1 MSEHDFQVEV
11 LERITQVNERL
22 NETMRLVHNLEKR
35 FQETQKTAIIASQ
48 SSKSAHHRI
57 STMYC
62 IAGAIGA
69 VVSFVVDFFR
79 R

>member
-1 MSEHDFQVEV
+1 MSEQEYKEEIV
-11 LERITQVNERL
+11 QRL
-22 NETMRLVHNLEKR
+22 AAI
-35 FQETQKTAIIASQ
+35 ETQLELMQKNMEALTEKLDKTNQTAIIASQ
-48 SSKSAHHRI
+48 ASKSAHHRI